1 MYLFLRCQFFNA
13 IWENLKSDLMNIDSS
28 LLSICDEKLLDLLLY
43 GNGKFDTKTSQNI
56 LVSTLKFMNDSHRFD
71 NLLF

>member
-1 MYLFLRCQFFNA
+1 
-13 IWENLKSDLMNIDSS
+13 MNIDSS
-28 LLSICDEKLLDLLLY
+28 LPSICDEKLLDLLLY

-56 LVSTLKFMNDSHRFD
+56 LVSTLKFMNDSHSFD

>member
-1 MYLFLRCQFFNA
+1 MRHFNPLYSCSVESETKMY
-13 IWENLKSDLMNIDSS
+13 LMNIDSS
-28 LLSICDEKLLDLLLY
+28 LPSICDEKLLDLLLY

-56 LVSTLKFMNDSHRFD
+56 LVSTLKFMNDSHSFD